1 MAYGTH
7 IYVDLTLLMRNQL
20 KYILWDVVLLLLTQH
35 AYASMVITQHLFL
48 QLYLRVFLEM
58 DI

>member
-20 KYILWDVVLLLLTQH
+20 KYILWDVVLLLLAQH
-35 AYASMVITQHLFL
+35 AYASMVITQHLLL

-58 DI
+58 HI